1 MDAFFLSLVIAL
13 LFSLGLVAVMVWYL
27 LSLRRHVSSIVRA
40 IPKKKTLVLSHRDI
54 GPIIGT
60 DLVVEFEK
68 VPEDAESDAVE
79 SDVLRDEN
87 DSGDD

>member
-13 LFSLGLVAVMVWYL
+13 LFSLGLVAVMTWYL
-27 LSLRRHVSSIVRA
+27 ITLRRHVSSIVNA

-68 VPEDAESDAVE
+68 LPEDEVDNAKSEGT
-79 SDVLRDEN
+79 LDEA
-87 DSGDD
+87 GG

>member
-13 LFSLGLVAVMVWYL
+13 LVSVGFVGVMVWYL
-27 LSLRRHVSSIVRA
+27 LSLRRHVSSIVNA

-68 VPEDAESDAVE
+68 LPEDEADNAKSEDTLDKA
-79 SDVLRDEN
+79 
-87 DSGDD
+87 GG

>member
-27 LSLRRHVSSIVRA
+27 LSLRRRVSSIVRA

>member
-13 LFSLGLVAVMVWYL
+13 LISLGFVGVMVWYL
-27 LSLRRHVSSIVRA
+27 LSLRRHVSSLVRA
-40 IPKKKTLVLSHRDI
+40 VPKKKTLVLTHRDI

-68 VPEDAESDAVE
+68 VSDDAESNNVE

>member
-1 MDAFFLSLVIAL
+1 MEAFFLSLVIAL
-13 LFSLGLVAVMVWYL
+13 LFSLGLVAVMTWYL
-27 LSLRRHVSSIVRA
+27 ITLRRHVSSIVRA
-40 IPKKKTLVLSHRDI
+40 VPKKKTLVLSHRDI

-68 VPEDAESDAVE
+68 VSDDAESNNVE

-87 DSGDD
+87 DPGED